1 MVPFTERMKL
11 RAVVALLPAATLLAM
26 ATPSPSLAQPM
37 QPGQW
42 TLAMRIDLDTGSEAA
57 PPVGAC
63 VTQGDIDDP
72 TRTLPRPG
80 GRCVLTNVE
89 RTTERA
95 TYDLACMDGALQS
108 KGKATVILRGDRY
121 DGEAKMTYSER
132 GGPPRE
138 MTVAITARRTG
149 DCTR

>member
-1 MVPFTERMKL
+1 MKTF
-11 RAVVALLPAATLLAM
+11 VIGVLLAGLLELV
-26 ATPSPSLAQPM
+26 APPSALAQPM
-37 QPGQW
+37 RPGQW
-42 TLAMRIDLDTGSEAA
+42 TLAMRVDLDAGSETV

-63 VTQGDIDDP
+63 VTQGDIDDS

-89 RTTERA
+89 RSAERA

-108 KGKATVILRGDRY
+108 KGKATVIFRGDRY

-138 MTVAITARRTG
+138 MTVAIAARRTG
-149 DCTR
+149 DCAK